1 MACAQ
6 TGSGKTATF
15 LIPIMNSIY
24 EQKEQIESYKMVRG
38 RRQWMPVGLILA
50 PTRELALQIYNE
62 SKKFAYRSNLRS
74 FVVYGGADIR
84 TQMRNLDSNGCHLLV
99 ATPGRLNDLYN
110 REILSFENIKYLVI
124 DEADRMLDMGFEPQ
138 IREIVQQKNM
148 PQTRQ
153 TLLFSATFPKQIQ
166 MMAKDFLNN
175 YIFLAVGRVGS
186 TNVNITQKIVWA
198 GENDKINCL
207 LDTLSANP
215 DALTLIFV
223 ETRHCCDE
231 LDKYLRS
238 NQYPAVSIH
247 GKKSQGERERSLQ
260 MFRSGKKQIL
270 VATAVAARGLDVSNV
285 KVVVNFDVPNDI
297 DDYVHRIGRTGR
309 SGASG
314 QAISFFNEKNRPVA
328 NELLTLLKE
337 TEQEIPEFL
346 PRMAA
351 RGGGGGGG
359 GYKRYGNF
367 RQVANSERQS
377 NHHYFDYR
385 VNNDS

>member
-1 MACAQ
+1 
-6 TGSGKTATF
+6 
-15 LIPIMNSIY
+15 
-24 EQKEQIESYKMVRG
+24 
-38 RRQWMPVGLILA
+38 
-50 PTRELALQIYNE
+50 
-62 SKKFAYRSNLRS
+62 
-74 FVVYGGADIR
+74 
-84 TQMRNLDSNGCHLLV
+84 MRNLDSNGCHLLV

-166 MMAKDFLNN
+166 MMAKDFLHD

-186 TNVNITQKIVWA
+186 TNINITQKIVWA
-198 GENDKINCL
+198 GENEKINCL
-207 LDTLSANP
+207 LDTLNANP

-223 ETRHCCDE
+223 ETRYSCDE

-238 NQYPAVSIH
+238 NKYPAVSIH

-260 MFRSGKKQIL
+260 MFRNGKKQIL

-285 KVVVNFDVPNDI
+285 KVVINFDIPNDI

-314 QAISFFNEKNRPVA
+314 QAISFFNEKKSSSRKSII
-328 NELLTLLKE
+328 EL
-337 TEQEIPEFL
+337 I
-346 PRMAA
+346 
-351 RGGGGGGG
+351 
-359 GYKRYGNF
+359 
-367 RQVANSERQS
+367 ERDRTR
-377 NHHYFDYR
+377 NTR
-385 VNNDS
+385 VFN